1 MKIGIIGA
9 GAYGT
14 ALGGIL
20 EEKGYETVYYD
31 PAITDKFVHDLVWDA
46 EMVLLV
52 APSSAVPELLPQLD
66 VYTPLIIAT
75 KGILKDDIFADFHEV
90 MALSGP
96 SFADDMKAKKETF
109 LTVTDDRLVK
119 LFDTDYISFDH
130 TKDLR
135 GVLMCGALKNV
146 YAIRA
151 GYLGLRPGTA
161 EHQQF
166 ITDVAKEMELIL
178 LANGAMR
185 DTVYHYC
192 GVDDLK
198 LTCNLPSRN
207 YEFGMKKRENPDY
220 QPEKTVEGLAT
231 LARIVAGEIEV
242 PLEASILKEIIN
254 MNVIGE

>member
-1 MKIGIIGA
+1 MKIGVIGA

-14 ALGGIL
+14 ALGGVL
-20 EEKGYETVYYD
+20 EEKGHEVVYYD

-46 EMVLLV
+46 EMVLLA
-52 APSSAVPELLPQLD
+52 APSTAVPELLLQLD
-66 VYTPLIIAT
+66 VHTPLIIAT
-75 KGILKDDIFADFHEV
+75 K
-90 MALSGP
+90 
-96 SFADDMKAKKETF
+96 
-109 LTVTDDRLVK
+109 VK

-151 GYLGLRPGTA
+151 GYLGLKPGTA

-166 ITDVAKEMELIL
+166 ITDVAKEMEVIL

-220 QPEKTVEGLAT
+220 QPEKTVEGVAT

-254 MNVIGE
+254 MNAIGG

>member
-14 ALGGIL
+14 ALGGVL
-20 EEKGYETVYYD
+20 EEKGHETVYYD
-31 PAITDKFVHDLVWDA
+31 PAITDKFIHDLMWDA
-46 EMVLLV
+46 EMVVLV
-52 APSSAVPELLPQLD
+52 SPSTAVPEILPQLD
-66 VYTPLIIAT
+66 VHTPLIIAT
-75 KGILKDDIFADFHEV
+75 KGILSDEPFANFHDV

-96 SFADDMKAKKETF
+96 SYADDLKAKKETF
-109 LTVTDDRLVK
+109 LTVTDDRLVN

-135 GVLMCGALKNV
+135 GLLMCGALKNV

-151 GYLGLRPGTA
+151 GYLNLKPGTA

-166 ITDVAKEMELIL
+166 ISNVAKEMELIL
-178 LANGAMR
+178 LANGGVR

-220 QPEKTVEGLAT
+220 QPEKTVEGIAT